1 MVKKRLVEHEC
12 EVKYV
17 ISELDEINI
26 LSLLG
31 ENGFFFVN
39 EYLETDYCPDT
50 EDSLLKRAGL
60 VLRFR
65 YTEGTYSDILLTLK
79 MKGEDTRFQ
88 DNFEVEFWFK
98 EKDTE
103 KLKLINSILHKHVEQ
118 QLPKEI
124 LYQTSIDE
132 VRNILYNIGFEYCR
146 MWSQKK
152 RKIYSNGNIT
162 LSFDLLPKDFGR
174 YLEIETNNPSDLFG
188 FIKNL
193 NYPLKKIEKRNYG
206 KLIQSKSAVNN
217 RVCLFED
224 EEKIFES

>member
-1 MVKKRLVEHEC
+1 MKKKRLVKHEC
-12 EVKYV
+12 EVKY
-17 ISELDEINI
+17 IINELDEENI
-26 LSLLG
+26 LSLLE

-39 EYLETDYCPDT
+39 DYLETDYCPDT

-79 MKGEDTRFQ
+79 IKGEDTRFQ

-98 EKDTE
+98 EKNAE
-103 KLKLINSILHKHVEQ
+103 KLELINSILYEQTEQ

-132 VRNILYNIGFEYCR
+132 VRNILRSIGFEHCR

-174 YLEIETNNPSDLFG
+174 YLEIEANNPSDLFC
-188 FIKNL
+188 FIKKL
-193 NYPLKKIEKRNYG
+193 NYPLRKIEKRNYG

-224 EEKIFES
+224 EEKNFEG

>member
-1 MVKKRLVEHEC
+1 MEKKRIVEHEC
-12 EVKYV
+12 EIKYIINEV
-17 ISELDEINI
+17 DEENI

-39 EYLETDYCPDT
+39 DYLETDYCPDT
-50 EDSLLKRAGL
+50 EDSLLKKAGL

-65 YTEGTYSDILLTLK
+65 FTEGTYSDILLTLK

-103 KLKLINSILHKHVEQ
+103 KLELINGILREKTGQ

-124 LYQTSIDE
+124 LCQTSIDE
-132 VRNILYNIGFEYCR
+132 IRNILRKIGFKYCR

-152 RKIYSNGNIT
+152 RKIYSNGKIT

-174 YLEIETNNPSDLFG
+174 YLEIEANNPSDLFG
-188 FIKNL
+188 FIKNF

-206 KLIQSKSAVNN
+206 KLIQSNSAVNN
-217 RVCLFED
+217 RVCLFEG
-224 EEKIFES
+224 EEKDFER